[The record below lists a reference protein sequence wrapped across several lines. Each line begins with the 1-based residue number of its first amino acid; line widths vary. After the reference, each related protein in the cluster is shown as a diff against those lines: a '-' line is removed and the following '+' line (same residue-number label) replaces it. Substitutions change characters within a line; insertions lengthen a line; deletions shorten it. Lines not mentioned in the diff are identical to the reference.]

1 MCTLL
6 VLLTL
11 ALGPMFVHSRTT
23 FYLLVAVVAVVFVVS
38 ASIGALAV
46 IRIGQERRAG
56 LIRAPTASTTRR
68 ISADAN
74 KRRRR

>member
-1 MCTLL
+1 MLTLL

-11 ALGPMFVHSRTT
+11 VLGPVFVHSRTT

-38 ASIGALAV
+38 ASIGTLAV

-56 LIRAPTASTTRR
+56 LIT
-68 ISADAN
+68 ADAAP
-74 KRRRR
+74 RRSPPGS

>member
-1 MCTLL
+1 MLALL

-11 ALGPMFVHSRTT
+11 VLGPVFVHSRAT

-38 ASIGALAV
+38 GSIGGLAV

-56 LIRAPTASTTRR
+56 LIRAQAAQRR
-68 ISADAN
+68 KS
-74 KRRRR
+74 RGS